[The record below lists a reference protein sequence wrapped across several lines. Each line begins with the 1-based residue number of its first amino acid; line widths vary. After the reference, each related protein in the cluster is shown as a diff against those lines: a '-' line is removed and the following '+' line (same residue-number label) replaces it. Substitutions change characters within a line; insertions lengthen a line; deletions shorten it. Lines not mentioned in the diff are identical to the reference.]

1 MSPPTRYAITR
12 PVPGSITNCQ
22 LTHLAR
28 SPIDIDRARTQ
39 HADCNA
45 ALQSLGCTL
54 LELEPLDEH
63 PDSVFVEDMALV
75 LPTIAVALRSGA
87 PTRRG
92 ESASVINVVSM
103 YRDIVSIE
111 EPGTVDGGDLLHM
124 GNKVFAGRSTRS
136 NAEGL
141 EQLGRHLEQAGLELV
156 ILPVDDCLHLK
167 SGATAIGD
175 QAILCNPDWVDP
187 SGFGDVE
194 IIEVDPGE
202 PHGGN
207 VVRLG
212 DTLLASNHP
221 RTNQRLTEAGCDV
234 HWVDMSELGKAE
246 GDITCCSIIFE
257 HAD

>member
-1 MSPPTRYAITR
+1 MSRMTRYAITR
-12 PVPGSITNCQ
+12 PVPCSIADCQ
-22 LTHLAR
+22 LTHLDR
-28 SPIDIDRARTQ
+28 SPIDVDLARKQ
-39 HADCNA
+39 HADCDA
-45 ALQSLGCTL
+45 ALESLGCTL
-54 LELEPLDEH
+54 LKLDPLDEH

-87 PTRRG
+87 PSRRG
-92 ESASVINVVSM
+92 ESESVLDVVSR
-103 YRDIVSIE
+103 YRDVVSIDD
-111 EPGTVDGGDLLHM
+111 PGTVDGGDLLQI

-141 EQLGRHLEQAGLELV
+141 DQLGGHLERAGIELV

-167 SGATAIGD
+167 SGATAIAD
-175 QAILCNPDWVDP
+175 DAILCNPDWVDP
-187 SGFGDVE
+187 SGFGDFKIV
-194 IIEVDPGE
+194 EVDPLE

-212 DTLLASNHP
+212 DSLLAGHHP
-221 RTNQRLTEAGCDV
+221 RTNQRLIDGGSTV

-246 GDITCCSIIFE
+246 GDITCCSIVFE

>member
-1 MSPPTRYAITR
+1 M
-12 PVPGSITNCQ
+12 
-22 LTHLAR
+22 
-28 SPIDIDRARTQ
+28 
-39 HADCNA
+39 
-45 ALQSLGCTL
+45 
-54 LELEPLDEH
+54 
-63 PDSVFVEDMALV
+63 
-75 LPTIAVALRSGA
+75 
-87 PTRRG
+87 
-92 ESASVINVVSM
+92 
-103 YRDIVSIE
+103 
-111 EPGTVDGGDLLHM
+111 
-124 GNKVFAGRSTRS
+124 
-136 NAEGL
+136 
-141 EQLGRHLEQAGLELV
+141 

-234 HWVDMSELGKAE
+234 HLVDMSELGKAE